1 MASKVKYYGEITLGI
16 LFVIYLILGMDT
28 PEPMNYVSSSL
39 PGIIILI
46 LLVCYLFVNYN
57 TIIAI
62 LALLVVFDM
71 IRKNYNLDSNSSYSQ
86 SNVEFMLPQPTSK
99 SNNQFTAFNQ
109 FPYTLEQEVIKERVP
124 QYNSGNSI
132 SKPSYKPMVE
142 DIRDAESVSKTN

>member
-1 MASKVKYYGEITLGI
+1 MASKAKNYGEIVLGF

-28 PEPMNYVSSSL
+28 PEPMNYVSGSL

-46 LLVCYLFVNYN
+46 LFVCYLFLNYN

-71 IRKNYNLDSNSSYSQ
+71 IRKNYNFGSTIGSSQ
-86 SNVEFMLPQPTSK
+86 FNVEYMVPTTSK

-109 FPYTLEQEVIKERVP
+109 FPYTLEQEVIKQMVP

-142 DIRDAESVSKTN
+142 DIRDAESVSKSN